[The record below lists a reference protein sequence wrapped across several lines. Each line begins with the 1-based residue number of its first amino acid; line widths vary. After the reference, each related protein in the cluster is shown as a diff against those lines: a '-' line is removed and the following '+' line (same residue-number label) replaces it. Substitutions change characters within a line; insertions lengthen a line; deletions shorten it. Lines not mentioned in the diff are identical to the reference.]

1 MAQLF
6 FLLAKSAIKN
16 LMIFKYPWRTALTI
30 TPYRARIVMDHI
42 LAYIKTR
49 AKKRIFKLVSE
60 QSLFDPV
67 TVDLTAC
74 VPYNPD
80 HNLDEDSWFKIE
92 GFSNQAFCI
101 DLLQKVFDSK
111 DYDDLTKENFSK
123 IAYLFAVQGED
134 FYFQKITPSLFVKR
148 KTLVFGEAATLE
160 QSQTRLV
167 INALPDAVYFKG
179 SDTLVFRNLATISS
193 IFKGIDELYKEAT
206 KEEVEQFLDES
217 FIELSNDYGVEKVS
231 TPNRKR
237 IGLAMK
243 TLESMSADD
252 KTNMLEY
259 IDGYCEQKPKFD
271 QQNQKFEISTD
282 EDLKLLVYG
291 IEQRFYTTPFG
302 KEKRCANSVTTMG

>member
-1 MAQLF
+1 
-6 FLLAKSAIKN
+6 
-16 LMIFKYPWRTALTI
+16 
-30 TPYRARIVMDHI
+30 MDHI
-42 LAYIKTR
+42 LAHIKTR

-92 GFSNQAFCI
+92 SFSNQAFCI
-101 DLLQKVFDSK
+101 DFLKKEFDSK
-111 DYDDLTKENFSK
+111 DYHDLAKANFSK
-123 IAYLFAVQGED
+123 IAYLFAVQDGD

-148 KTLVFGEAATLE
+148 KTLVFGETAELE
-160 QSQTRLV
+160 KSQTRLV

-259 IDGYCEQKPKFD
+259 IDGYCEQKLKFD

-282 EDLKLLVYG
+282 DDLKLLVYG

>member
-1 MAQLF
+1 
-6 FLLAKSAIKN
+6 
-16 LMIFKYPWRTALTI
+16 
-30 TPYRARIVMDHI
+30 MDHI
-42 LAYIKTR
+42 LAHIKTR
-49 AKKRIFKLVSE
+49 AKKRIFKLVSD
-60 QSLFDPV
+60 QSLFDTV
-67 TVDLTAC
+67 KVDLEAC

-101 DLLQKVFDSK
+101 DLLKKVYDSK

-148 KTLVFGEAATLE
+148 KTLVFGEAAELE
-160 QSQTRLV
+160 KSQTRLV
-167 INALPDAVYFKG
+167 INTLPDAVYYKAA
-179 SDTLVFRNLATISS
+179 DTLIFKNLATISS
-193 IFKGIDELYKEAT
+193 IFVGIDELYKEAT
-206 KEEVEQFLDES
+206 KEEVEQFLEEP
-217 FIELSNDYGVEKVS
+217 FIETSNGYSVDKVS
-231 TPNRKR
+231 KPNRKR

-243 TLESMSADD
+243 TLENMSPDD

-259 IDGYCEQKPKFD
+259 IDGYCEQKLKFD
-271 QQNQKFEISTD
+271 KQNQKFEISTD

>member
-1 MAQLF
+1 
-6 FLLAKSAIKN
+6 
-16 LMIFKYPWRTALTI
+16 
-30 TPYRARIVMDHI
+30 MDHI

-148 KTLVFGEAATLE
+148 KTLVFGEAATHE

>member
-1 MAQLF
+1 M
-6 FLLAKSAIKN
+6 
-16 LMIFKYPWRTALTI
+16 
-30 TPYRARIVMDHI
+30 MDHI
-42 LAYIKTR
+42 LAHIKNR
-49 AKKRIFKLVSE
+49 AKKRIFKVVSD
-60 QSLFDPV
+60 QSLFDAV

-80 HNLDEDSWFKIE
+80 HNLDEDAWFKIE
-92 GFSNQAFCI
+92 GFSNQAYCL
-101 DLLQKVFDSK
+101 DLLKKEFDSK
-111 DYDDLTKENFSK
+111 DYHDLAKDNFSK
-123 IAYLFAVQGED
+123 IAYLLSVQGDD
-134 FYFQKITPSLFVKR
+134 FYFQKITQSLFVTR
-148 KTLVFGEAATLE
+148 KTLIFGEVAELE

-217 FIELSNDYGVEKVS
+217 FIELSNNYSVEKVS
-231 TPNRKR
+231 KPNRKR

-243 TLESMSADD
+243 TLEGMSVDD

-259 IDGYCEQKPKFD
+259 IDGYCEQKLNYD

-302 KEKRCANSVTTMG
+302 HEKRLANSVVTLT

>member
-1 MAQLF
+1 
-6 FLLAKSAIKN
+6 
-16 LMIFKYPWRTALTI
+16 
-30 TPYRARIVMDHI
+30 MDHI
-42 LAYIKTR
+42 LAHIKTR
-49 AKKRIFKLVSE
+49 AKKRIFKLVSD
-60 QSLFDPV
+60 QSLFDTV
-67 TVDLTAC
+67 KVDLEAC

-101 DLLQKVFDSK
+101 DLLKKVYDSK

-148 KTLVFGEAATLE
+148 KTLVFGEAAELE
-160 QSQTRLV
+160 KSQTRLV
-167 INALPDAVYFKG
+167 INALPDAVYYKAADILIFK
-179 SDTLVFRNLATISS
+179 NLATISS
-193 IFKGIDELYKEAT
+193 IFVGIDELYKEAT
-206 KEEVEQFLDES
+206 KEEVEQFLEEP
-217 FIELSNDYGVEKVS
+217 FIGTSNGYSVDKVS
-231 TPNRKR
+231 KPNRKR

-243 TLESMSADD
+243 TLENMSPDD

-259 IDGYCEQKPKFD
+259 IDGYCEQKLKFD

>member
-1 MAQLF
+1 M
-6 FLLAKSAIKN
+6 
-16 LMIFKYPWRTALTI
+16 
-30 TPYRARIVMDHI
+30 
-42 LAYIKTR
+42 
-49 AKKRIFKLVSE
+49 VSD
-60 QSLFDPV
+60 QPLFDPV

-80 HNLDEDSWFKIE
+80 HNLDEDAWFKIE

-101 DLLQKVFDSK
+101 DLLKKVYDSK

-148 KTLVFGEAATLE
+148 KTLVFGEAAELE
-160 QSQTRLV
+160 KSQTRLV
-167 INALPDAVYFKG
+167 INALPDAVYFKAA
-179 SDTLVFRNLATISS
+179 DTLIFKSLATISS

-217 FIELSNDYGVEKVS
+217 FIELSNNYSVEKVS
-231 TPNRKR
+231 KPNRKR

-243 TLESMSADD
+243 TLDGMSVDD
-252 KTNMLEY
+252 KNNMLDY
-259 IDGYCEQKPKFD
+259 IDGYCEQKLNYD
-271 QQNQKFEISTD
+271 QKNKKFEISTD

-302 KEKRCANSVTTMG
+302 NEKRLANSVKTM

>member
-1 MAQLF
+1 
-6 FLLAKSAIKN
+6 
-16 LMIFKYPWRTALTI
+16 
-30 TPYRARIVMDHI
+30 MDHI
-42 LAYIKTR
+42 LAHIKTR

-92 GFSNQAFCI
+92 SFSNQAFCI
-101 DLLQKVFDSK
+101 DFLKKEFDSK
-111 DYDDLTKENFSK
+111 DYYDLAKANFSK
-123 IAYLFAVQGED
+123 IAYLFAVQDGD

-148 KTLVFGEAATLE
+148 KTLVFGETAELE
-160 QSQTRLV
+160 KSQTRLV

-259 IDGYCEQKPKFD
+259 IDGYCEQKLKFD

-282 EDLKLLVYG
+282 DDLKLLVYG

>member
-1 MAQLF
+1 M
-6 FLLAKSAIKN
+6 
-16 LMIFKYPWRTALTI
+16 
-30 TPYRARIVMDHI
+30 MDHI
-42 LAYIKTR
+42 LAHIKTR

-101 DLLQKVFDSK
+101 DLLQKVYDSK

-179 SDTLVFRNLATISS
+179 SDALVFRNLATISS

>member
-1 MAQLF
+1 
-6 FLLAKSAIKN
+6 
-16 LMIFKYPWRTALTI
+16 
-30 TPYRARIVMDHI
+30 MDHI
-42 LAYIKTR
+42 LAHIKTR
-49 AKKRIFKLVSE
+49 AKKRIFKLVSD
-60 QSLFDPV
+60 QSLFDLV

-92 GFSNQAFCI
+92 GFSQKAFCI
-101 DLLQKVFDSK
+101 DLLKKNFDAK
-111 DYDDLTKENFSK
+111 DYDDLVKDNFSK
-123 IAYLFAVQGED
+123 IAYLFSVQGAD

-148 KTLVFGEAATLE
+148 KVLVFGEAAELE
-160 QSQTRLV
+160 KSQRRLV
-167 INALPDAVYFKG
+167 INALPDAVYFKAA
-179 SDTLVFRNLATISS
+179 DTLIFKSLATISS

-206 KEEVEQFLDES
+206 KEEVEQFLGES
-217 FIELSNDYGVEKVS
+217 FIELSNNYSVEKVS
-231 TPNRKR
+231 KPNRKR

-243 TLESMSADD
+243 TLEEMSVDD

-259 IDGYCEQKPKFD
+259 IDGYCEQKLKFD

-302 KEKRCANSVTTMG
+302 NEKRCANSVTTMG

>member
-1 MAQLF
+1 
-6 FLLAKSAIKN
+6 
-16 LMIFKYPWRTALTI
+16 MIFKYPWRTALTI